1 MTLHRQR
8 KELSNPYLLSVFF
21 ERAHRKG
28 REGVLELLLV
38 PGADHQH
45 VVRVDDDEVL
55 KSAQGDELPGVHRVN
70 YVVPALLYQTKGTK
84 LSDAN
89 IDNFKLNAK
98 VGYLEVPVQI
108 QWGPDLLAFRPYIFA
123 EPFVGYGLFAKA
135 KDNRAGE
142 TLKTSSFE
150 KSGLSRWEY
159 GLGLGAGVEVWRF
172 QVSAKYFWN
181 FGSLYSSDGELNQVG
196 QTIKSAFKDGRN
208 FNGVTISLAY
218 MF

>member
-1 MTLHRQR
+1 MKRFF
-8 KELSNPYLLSVFF
+8 SVAAIVMMAIAVFSVN
-21 ERAHRKG
+21 AYAG
-28 REGVLELLLV
+28 DG
-38 PGADHQH
+38 
-45 VVRVDDDEVL
+45 L
-55 KSAQGDELPGVHRVN
+55 KSGFMAGFTSSSSNAKGMNADNISQYHVGLTVKFPVAFGFAIQ
-70 YVVPALLYQTKGTK
+70 PAVLYQTKGTK

-135 KDNRAGE
+135 KDHRAGE
-142 TLKTSSFE
+142 TVKTSSFE
-150 KSGLSRWEY
+150 KAGLSRWEY